1 MKKEKI
7 KSNIIIHKWLYV
19 LIFLFFV
26 MFALRLS
33 YLCLVDYKVGDR
45 VKVTY
50 TGTVLETYP
59 AQVYVVDVEK
69 HQE

>member
-1 MKKEKI
+1 MTEVND
-7 KSNIIIHKWLYV
+7 KSIVVKTDDQNLGDAV
-19 LIFLFFV
+19 SV
-26 MFALRLS
+26 EAENAA
-33 YLCLVDYKVGDR
+33 DYKVGDR

-69 HQE
+69 YQE